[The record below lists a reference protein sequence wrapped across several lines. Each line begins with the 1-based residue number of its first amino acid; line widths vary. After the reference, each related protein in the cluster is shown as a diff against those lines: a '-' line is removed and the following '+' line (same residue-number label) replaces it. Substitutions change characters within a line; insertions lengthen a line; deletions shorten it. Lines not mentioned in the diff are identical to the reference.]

1 MLLAGPTE
9 QLASASSSLEV
20 KALPSV
26 FPLLLQSDPDRMEQL
41 VLQRMSL
48 LNTLLP
54 VLKHSV
60 AMLADPRYAA
70 RTRDLLLWILGNL
83 AAVPLAS
90 TRRLLQFSAG
100 TAWLVSLAQ
109 PQRGTKS
116 LTTADNQ
123 LKPARRYRRYIR
135 PADDSHGGRN
145 ADTMS
150 AVLVCFLSPFKLN
163 TRVRMATETCYTN

>member
-20 KALPSV
+20 TALPSV

-48 LNTLLP
+48 LNTLLLVP
-54 VLKHSV
+54 KHSV
-60 AMLADPRYAA
+60 AMLVDPRYAA
-70 RTRDLLLWILGNL
+70 RTRDLLLWIPCNL

-90 TRRLLQFSAG
+90 TRCSLKFSAEIF
-100 TAWLVSLAQ
+100 LVGLTSSAAA
-109 PQRGTKS
+109 GTKF

-135 PADDSHGGRN
+135 PADDSHNGRN

-150 AVLVCFLSPFKLN
+150 SALMNCFYYRSSQILVPK
-163 TRVRMATETCYTN
+163 

>member
-9 QLASASSSLEV
+9 QVASASSYLELT
-20 KALPSV
+20 ALPSV
-26 FPLLLQSDPDRMEQL
+26 FPLLLQNDLDRMEQL
-41 VLQRMSL
+41 VLVRMGL
-48 LNTLLP
+48 LCDLLLVP
-54 VLKHSV
+54 KHSV

-70 RTRDLLLWILGNL
+70 RTRDLPLWILGIL

-90 TRRLLQFSAG
+90 TRQLLQFSAG

-123 LKPARRYRRYIR
+123 LKPARRYRRFKR
-135 PADDSHGGRN
+135 AADYSRGASYAN
-145 ADTMS
+145 TMS
-150 AVLVCFLSPFKLN
+150 AVLKNCFVSVQVKLVPKCVQI
-163 TRVRMATETCYTN
+163 VRRKT